1 MSTSSPRKIG
11 LRLFFLSLAVTL
23 AVLVVIGLKFKAG
36 NHNLENLVAR
46 TVKKQEILSR
56 MRINLFK
63 SVHIEKG
70 AVMADTDEMS
80 RTLASES
87 AQMADAVDKDRLELS
102 RIIGEDNIN
111 EEKILLR
118 DFDNCWESLRKI
130 DQVLLDFAVENTNIK
145 ASILS
150 FSKGSKAIESF
161 ERDLESLMSDNSPSG
176 QDSRVVRLASEA
188 ITAGCKVHYLQA
200 PHIAAAFDVEMD
212 RIEAQIAKLNE
223 LVRSSLEKLEP
234 LVPDTQKP
242 LLRKAA
248 SAYAEF
254 EAVTAEVI
262 RLSRQ
267 NTNIKSFE
275 LSLGRKRNVT
285 SQCDEILAGLQ
296 AVVGSRKFEATR

>member
-11 LRLFFLSLAVTL
+11 LRLFFLSLTVTL
-23 AVLVVIGLKFKAG
+23 AVLVLIGLKFKAA
-36 NHNLENLVAR
+36 NHDLENLVAR

-80 RTLASES
+80 RALASES
-87 AQMADAVDKDRLELS
+87 VQTADAVDGDLVELS
-102 RIIGEDNIN
+102 KIIDEDNVDK
-111 EEKILLR
+111 EKMLLR
-118 DFDNCWESLRKI
+118 DFNNCWDSLRKI

-161 ERDLESLMSDNSPSG
+161 ERDLESLMSSDSPSG

-188 ITAGCKVHYLQA
+188 LTAGCKVHYLQA
-200 PHIAAAFDVEMD
+200 PHIAAAFDAEMD
-212 RIEAQIAKLNE
+212 KIEAQIAILNNQ
-223 LVRSSLEKLEP
+223 VRTSLEKLEP
-234 LVPDTQKP
+234 LVPDAQKP
-242 LLRKAA
+242 LLSRAI

-267 NTNIKSFE
+267 NTNIKSLE

-285 SQCDEILAGLQ
+285 SQCDEILADLQ
-296 AVVGSRKFEATR
+296 AVIGSRKFEATR